1 MNTARYAFVFPGQGA
16 QQVGMGLDL
25 MASSRAAK
33 LVFDEVDEAL
43 GINLSKIVFE
53 GPEEDLK
60 NTMNTQPAILTM
72 SIACL
77 RAMEEIL
84 GERMPSPSFVAGHS
98 LGQYTALIAS
108 KSMTLSTA
116 AVLVRERGRL
126 MQYASEL
133 SSGGM
138 AALIGMEDSVIEDI
152 CSETGTEISNLNAPG
167 QTVISGSSQAIEK
180 AVTLA
185 TERGARR
192 AIPLPVAGAFHSQ
205 LMKPAQEGLDV
216 AIDNAVLSDPQIP
229 IIANSTGLPLTNREE
244 IKSELSN
251 SLCSPVR
258 WRDSIK
264 YMVEPSGVQT
274 IYEIG
279 PGKALSGMVTRIA
292 PDTEVRN
299 IELLENIN
307 SLVE

>member
-1 MNTARYAFVFPGQGA
+1 VNDARYAFVFPGQGA
-16 QQVGMGLDL
+16 QQIGMGLDL
-25 MASSRAAK
+25 VASSKAAK

-84 GERMPSPSFVAGHS
+84 GGLMPSPSFVAGHS

-108 KSMTLSTA
+108 KSMSLSTA

-126 MQYASEL
+126 MQYAAEL
-133 SSGGM
+133 NSGGM

-167 QTVISGSSQAIEK
+167 QTVISGTSEAIDK

-192 AIPLPVAGAFHSQ
+192 AIPLPVAGAFHSR
-205 LMKPAQEGLDV
+205 LMKPAQEGLDM
-216 AIDNAVLSDPQIP
+216 AINNVVISDPQIP
-229 IIANSTGLPLTNREE
+229 IVANSTGLPLTNSEE
-244 IKSELSN
+244 IKSELSA

-258 WRDSIK
+258 WRDSIE
-264 YMVEPSGVQT
+264 YMVATAGVQT

-279 PGKALSGMVTRIA
+279 PGKALSGMITRIS
-292 PDTEVRN
+292 PEIEVKN

-307 SLVE
+307 SLAE

>member
-1 MNTARYAFVFPGQGA
+1 MNDARYAFVFPGQGA
-16 QQVGMGLDL
+16 QQIGMGLDL
-25 MASSRAAK
+25 VASSKAAK

-84 GERMPSPSFVAGHS
+84 GGLMPSPSFVAGHS

-108 KSMTLSTA
+108 KSMSLSTA

-126 MQYASEL
+126 MQYAAEL
-133 SSGGM
+133 NSGGM

-167 QTVISGSSQAIEK
+167 QTVISGTSEAIDK

-192 AIPLPVAGAFHSQ
+192 AIPLPVAGAFHSR
-205 LMKPAQEGLDV
+205 LMKPAQEGLDM
-216 AIDNAVLSDPQIP
+216 AINNVVISDPQIP
-229 IIANSTGLPLTNREE
+229 IVANSTGLPLTNSEE
-244 IKSELSN
+244 IKSELSA

-258 WRDSIK
+258 WRDSIE
-264 YMVEPSGVQT
+264 YMVATAGVQT

-279 PGKALSGMVTRIA
+279 PGKALSGMITRIS
-292 PDTEVRN
+292 PEIEVKN

-307 SLVE
+307 SLAE

>member
-1 MNTARYAFVFPGQGA
+1 MNDARYAFVFPGQGA

-25 MASSRAAK
+25 VASSKAAK

-60 NTMNTQPAILTM
+60 NTMNTQPAILAM

-84 GERMPSPSFVAGHS
+84 GDLMPSPSFVAGHS

-108 KSMTLSTA
+108 NSMSLSTA

-126 MQYASEL
+126 MQYAAEL
-133 SSGGM
+133 NSGGM

-167 QTVISGSSQAIEK
+167 QTVISGTSEAIDK

-192 AIPLPVAGAFHSQ
+192 AIPLPVAGAFHSR
-205 LMKPAQEGLDV
+205 LMKPAQEGLDM
-216 AIDNAVLSDPQIP
+216 AINNVVISDPRIP
-229 IIANSTGLPLTNREE
+229 IVANSTGLPLTNSEE
-244 IKSELSN
+244 IKSELSD

-258 WRDSIK
+258 WRDSVK
-264 YMVEPSGVQT
+264 YMVATAGVQS

-279 PGKALSGMVTRIA
+279 PGKALSGMVTRIS
-292 PDTEVRN
+292 PDTDVTN
-299 IELLENIN
+299 IEQLENIN

>member
-1 MNTARYAFVFPGQGA
+1 MNDARYAFVFPGQGA
-16 QQVGMGLDL
+16 QQIGMGLDL
-25 MASSRAAK
+25 VASSKAAK

-84 GERMPSPSFVAGHS
+84 GGLMPSPSFVAGHS

-108 KSMTLSTA
+108 KSMSLSTA

-126 MQYASEL
+126 MQYAAEL
-133 SSGGM
+133 NSGGM

-152 CSETGTEISNLNAPG
+152 CSETDTEISNLNAPG
-167 QTVISGSSQAIEK
+167 QTVISGTSEAIDK

-192 AIPLPVAGAFHSQ
+192 AIPLPVAGAFHSR
-205 LMKPAQEGLDV
+205 LMKPAQEGLDM
-216 AIDNAVLSDPQIP
+216 AINNVVISDPQIP
-229 IIANSTGLPLTNREE
+229 IVANSTGLPLTNSEE
-244 IKSELSN
+244 IKSELSA

-258 WRDSIK
+258 WRDSIE
-264 YMVEPSGVQT
+264 YMVATAGVQT

-279 PGKALSGMVTRIA
+279 PGKALSGMITRIS
-292 PDTEVRN
+292 PEIEVKN

-307 SLVE
+307 SLAQ

>member
-1 MNTARYAFVFPGQGA
+1 MNDMICAFVFPGQGA
-16 QQVGMGLDL
+16 QHVGMGLDL
-25 MASSRAAK
+25 VSSSKAAK

-43 GINLSKIVFE
+43 GINLSTIVFK

-84 GERMPSPSFVAGHS
+84 GESMPSPSFVAGHS

-133 SSGGM
+133 NSGGM
-138 AALIGMEDSVIEDI
+138 AALIGMEDTIIEAI

-167 QTVISGSSQAIEK
+167 QTVISGPSEAIEK

-192 AIPLPVAGAFHSQ
+192 AITLPVSGAFHSQ
-205 LMKPAQEGLDV
+205 LMKPAQEGLDM
-216 AIDNAVLSDPQIP
+216 AINDVVLNDPAIP
-229 IIANSTGLPLTNREE
+229 IVANSTGLPLTNREE
-244 IKSELSN
+244 VKQELSD
-251 SLCSPVR
+251 SLCSPVK
-258 WRDSIK
+258 WRDSVR
-264 YMVEPSGVQT
+264 YMVEAAGVQR
-274 IYEIG
+274 IFEIG
-279 PGKALSGMVTRIA
+279 PGKALSGMVNRIS
-292 PDTEVRN
+292 PDTEVVN
-299 IELLENIN
+299 IEVLENIN
-307 SLVE
+307 SLAQ

>member
-1 MNTARYAFVFPGQGA
+1 MNDARYAFVFPGQGA
-16 QQVGMGLDL
+16 QQIGMGLDL
-25 MASSRAAK
+25 VASSKAAK

-84 GERMPSPSFVAGHS
+84 GGLMPSPFFVAGHS

-108 KSMTLSTA
+108 KSMSLSTA

-126 MQYASEL
+126 MQYAAEL
-133 SSGGM
+133 NSGGM

-152 CSETGTEISNLNAPG
+152 CSETDTEISNLNAPG
-167 QTVISGSSQAIEK
+167 QTVISGTSEAIDK

-192 AIPLPVAGAFHSQ
+192 AIPLPVAGAFHSR
-205 LMKPAQEGLDV
+205 LMKPAQEGLDM
-216 AIDNAVLSDPQIP
+216 AINNVVISDPQIP
-229 IIANSTGLPLTNREE
+229 IVANSTGLPLTNSEE
-244 IKSELSN
+244 IKSELSA

-258 WRDSIK
+258 WRDSIE
-264 YMVEPSGVQT
+264 YMVATAGVQT

-279 PGKALSGMVTRIA
+279 PGKALSGMITRIS
-292 PDTEVRN
+292 PEIEVKN
-299 IELLENIN
+299 IEQLENIN
-307 SLVE
+307 SLAE

>member
-152 CSETGTEISNLNAPG
+152 CSETGTEISNHNAPG

-229 IIANSTGLPLTNREE
+229 IIANSTGLTLTNREE

-264 YMVEPSGVQT
+264 YMVETSGVQT

>member
-1 MNTARYAFVFPGQGA
+1 MNDMICAFVFPGQGA
-16 QQVGMGLDL
+16 QHVGMGLDL
-25 MASSRAAK
+25 VSSSKAAK

-84 GERMPSPSFVAGHS
+84 GGLMPSPSFVAGHS

-108 KSMTLSTA
+108 KSMSLSTA

-126 MQYASEL
+126 MQYAAEL
-133 SSGGM
+133 NSGGM

-152 CSETGTEISNLNAPG
+152 CSETDTEISNLNAPG
-167 QTVISGSSQAIEK
+167 QTVISGTSEAIDK

-192 AIPLPVAGAFHSQ
+192 AIPLPVAGAFHSR
-205 LMKPAQEGLDV
+205 LMKPAQEGLDM
-216 AIDNAVLSDPQIP
+216 AINNVVISDPKIP
-229 IIANSTGLPLTNREE
+229 IVANSTGLPLTNSEE
-244 IKSELSN
+244 IKSELSA

-258 WRDSIK
+258 WRDSIEH
-264 YMVEPSGVQT
+264 MVATAGVQT

-279 PGKALSGMVTRIA
+279 PGKALSGMITRIS
-292 PDTEVRN
+292 PEIEVKN

-307 SLVE
+307 SLAE

>member
-1 MNTARYAFVFPGQGA
+1 
-16 QQVGMGLDL
+16 
-25 MASSRAAK
+25 
-33 LVFDEVDEAL
+33 
-43 GINLSKIVFE
+43 
-53 GPEEDLK
+53 
-60 NTMNTQPAILTM
+60 M

-84 GERMPSPSFVAGHS
+84 GGLMPSPSFVAGHS

-108 KSMTLSTA
+108 KSMSLSTA

-126 MQYASEL
+126 MQYAAEL
-133 SSGGM
+133 NSGGM

-152 CSETGTEISNLNAPG
+152 CSETDTEISNLNAPG
-167 QTVISGSSQAIEK
+167 QTVISGTSEAIDK

-192 AIPLPVAGAFHSQ
+192 AIPLPVAGAFHSR
-205 LMKPAQEGLDV
+205 LMKPAQEGLDM
-216 AIDNAVLSDPQIP
+216 AINNVVISDPQIP
-229 IIANSTGLPLTNREE
+229 IVANSTGLPLTNSEE
-244 IKSELSN
+244 IKSELSA

-258 WRDSIK
+258 WRDSIE
-264 YMVEPSGVQT
+264 YMVATAGVQT

-279 PGKALSGMVTRIA
+279 PGKALSGMITRIS
-292 PDTEVRN
+292 PEIEVKN

-307 SLVE
+307 SLAQ

>member
-138 AALIGMEDSVIEDI
+138 AALIGMEDSDIEDI

-264 YMVEPSGVQT
+264 YMVETSGVQT

>member
-1 MNTARYAFVFPGQGA
+1 MNDARYAFVFPGQGA
-16 QQVGMGLDL
+16 QQIGMGLDL
-25 MASSRAAK
+25 VASSKAAK

-43 GINLSKIVFE
+43 GINLSKIEFE

-84 GERMPSPSFVAGHS
+84 GGLMPSPSFVAGHS

-108 KSMTLSTA
+108 KSMSLSTA

-126 MQYASEL
+126 MQYAAEL
-133 SSGGM
+133 NSGGM

-167 QTVISGSSQAIEK
+167 QTVISGTSEAIDK

-192 AIPLPVAGAFHSQ
+192 AIPLPVAGAFHSR
-205 LMKPAQEGLDV
+205 LMKPAQEGLDM
-216 AIDNAVLSDPQIP
+216 AINNVLISIL
-229 IIANSTGLPLTNREE
+229 II
-244 IKSELSN
+244 K
-251 SLCSPVR
+251 
-258 WRDSIK
+258 
-264 YMVEPSGVQT
+264 
-274 IYEIG
+274 IY
-279 PGKALSGMVTRIA
+279 LIA
-292 PDTEVRN
+292 
-299 IELLENIN
+299 ILIM
-307 SLVE
+307 

>member
-1 MNTARYAFVFPGQGA
+1 MNDARYAFVFPGQGA

-25 MASSRAAK
+25 VASSKAAK

-43 GINLSKIVFE
+43 SINLSKIVFE

-84 GERMPSPSFVAGHS
+84 GDLMPSPSFVAGHS

-108 KSMTLSTA
+108 KSMSLSTA

-126 MQYASEL
+126 MQYAAEL
-133 SSGGM
+133 NSGGM

-152 CSETGTEISNLNAPG
+152 CSETDTEISNLNAPG
-167 QTVISGSSQAIEK
+167 QTVISGTSEAIDK

-192 AIPLPVAGAFHSQ
+192 AIPLPVAGAFHSR
-205 LMKPAQEGLDV
+205 LMKPAQEGLDM
-216 AIDNAVLSDPQIP
+216 AINNVVISDPKIP
-229 IIANSTGLPLTNREE
+229 IVANSTGLPLTNSEE
-244 IKSELSN
+244 IKSELSD

-258 WRDSIK
+258 WRDSIE
-264 YMVEPSGVQT
+264 YMVAASGVQT

-279 PGKALSGMVTRIA
+279 PGKALSGMVTRIS
-292 PDTEVRN
+292 PETKVMN

-307 SLVE
+307 SLAE

>member
-1 MNTARYAFVFPGQGA
+1 MNDARYAFVFPGQGA
-16 QQVGMGLDL
+16 QQIGMGLDL
-25 MASSRAAK
+25 VASSKAAK
-33 LVFDEVDEAL
+33 LVFDEVNEAL

-84 GERMPSPSFVAGHS
+84 GGLMPSPSFVAGHS

-108 KSMTLSTA
+108 KSMSLSTA

-126 MQYASEL
+126 MQYAAEL
-133 SSGGM
+133 NSGGM

-152 CSETGTEISNLNAPG
+152 CSETDTEISNLNAPG
-167 QTVISGSSQAIEK
+167 QTVISGTSEAIDK

-192 AIPLPVAGAFHSQ
+192 AIPLPVAGAFHSR
-205 LMKPAQEGLDV
+205 LMKPAQEGLDM
-216 AIDNAVLSDPQIP
+216 AINNVVISDPQIP
-229 IIANSTGLPLTNREE
+229 IVANSTGLPLTNSEE
-244 IKSELSN
+244 IKSELSA

-258 WRDSIK
+258 WRDSIE
-264 YMVEPSGVQT
+264 YMVATAGVQT

-279 PGKALSGMVTRIA
+279 PGKALSGMITRIS
-292 PDTEVRN
+292 PEIEVKN

-307 SLVE
+307 SLAQ

>member
-1 MNTARYAFVFPGQGA
+1 MNDARYAFVFPGQGA
-16 QQVGMGLDL
+16 QQKGMGLDL
-25 MASSRAAK
+25 VASSKAAK

-84 GERMPSPSFVAGHS
+84 GGLMPSPSFVAGHS

-108 KSMTLSTA
+108 KSMSLSTA

-126 MQYASEL
+126 MQYAAEL
-133 SSGGM
+133 NSGGM

-152 CSETGTEISNLNAPG
+152 CSETDTEISNLNAPG
-167 QTVISGSSQAIEK
+167 QTVISGTSEAIDK

-192 AIPLPVAGAFHSQ
+192 AIPLPVAGAFHSR
-205 LMKPAQEGLDV
+205 LMKPAQEGLDM
-216 AIDNAVLSDPQIP
+216 AINNVVISDPQIP
-229 IIANSTGLPLTNREE
+229 IVANSTGLPLTNSEE
-244 IKSELSN
+244 IKSELSA

-258 WRDSIK
+258 WRDSIE
-264 YMVEPSGVQT
+264 YMVATAGVQT

-279 PGKALSGMVTRIA
+279 PGKALSGMITRIS
-292 PDTEVRN
+292 PEIEVKN

-307 SLVE
+307 SLAQ

>member
-1 MNTARYAFVFPGQGA
+1 MNDARYAFVFPGQGS
-16 QQVGMGLDL
+16 QKIGMGLDL
-25 MASSRAAK
+25 VASSKAAK

-84 GERMPSPSFVAGHS
+84 GGLMPSPSFVAGHS

-108 KSMTLSTA
+108 KSMSLSTA

-126 MQYASEL
+126 MQYAAEL
-133 SSGGM
+133 NSGGM

-152 CSETGTEISNLNAPG
+152 CSETDTEISNLNAPG
-167 QTVISGSSQAIEK
+167 QTVISGTSEAIDK

-192 AIPLPVAGAFHSQ
+192 AIPLPVAGAFHSR
-205 LMKPAQEGLDV
+205 LMKPAQEGLDM
-216 AIDNAVLSDPQIP
+216 AINNVVISDPQIP
-229 IIANSTGLPLTNREE
+229 IVANSTGLPLTNSEE
-244 IKSELSN
+244 IKSELSA

-258 WRDSIK
+258 WRDSIE
-264 YMVEPSGVQT
+264 YMVATAGVQT

-279 PGKALSGMVTRIA
+279 PGKALSGMITRIS
-292 PDTEVRN
+292 PEIEVKN

-307 SLVE
+307 SLAE

>member
-1 MNTARYAFVFPGQGA
+1 MNDARYAFVIPGQGA
-16 QQVGMGLDL
+16 QQIGMGLDL
-25 MASSRAAK
+25 VASSKAAK

-84 GERMPSPSFVAGHS
+84 GGLMPSPSFVAGHS

-108 KSMTLSTA
+108 KSMSLSTA

-126 MQYASEL
+126 MQYAAEL
-133 SSGGM
+133 NSGGM

-152 CSETGTEISNLNAPG
+152 CSETDTEISNLNAPG
-167 QTVISGSSQAIEK
+167 QTVISGTSEAIDK

-192 AIPLPVAGAFHSQ
+192 AIPLPVAGAFHSR
-205 LMKPAQEGLDV
+205 LMKPAQEGLDM
-216 AIDNAVLSDPQIP
+216 AINNVLISDPQIP
-229 IIANSTGLPLTNREE
+229 IVANSTGLPLTNSEE
-244 IKSELSN
+244 IKSELSA

-258 WRDSIK
+258 WRDSIE
-264 YMVEPSGVQT
+264 YMSATAGVQT

-279 PGKALSGMVTRIA
+279 PGKALSGMITRIS
-292 PDTEVRN
+292 PEIEVKN

-307 SLVE
+307 SLAE

>member
-1 MNTARYAFVFPGQGA
+1 MNDARYAFVFPGQGA
-16 QQVGMGLDL
+16 QQIGMGLDL
-25 MASSRAAK
+25 VASSKAAK

-84 GERMPSPSFVAGHS
+84 GGLMPSPSFVAGHS

-108 KSMTLSTA
+108 KSMSLSTA

-126 MQYASEL
+126 MQYAAEL
-133 SSGGM
+133 NSGGM

-152 CSETGTEISNLNAPG
+152 CSETDTEISNLNAPG
-167 QTVISGSSQAIEK
+167 QTVISGTSEAIDK

-192 AIPLPVAGAFHSQ
+192 AIPLPVAGAFHSR
-205 LMKPAQEGLDV
+205 LMKPAQEGLDM
-216 AIDNAVLSDPQIP
+216 AINNVLISDPQIP
-229 IIANSTGLPLTNREE
+229 IVANSTGLPLTNSEE
-244 IKSELSN
+244 IKSELSA

-258 WRDSIK
+258 WRDSIE
-264 YMVEPSGVQT
+264 YMVATAGVQT

-279 PGKALSGMVTRIA
+279 PGKALSGMITRIS
-292 PDTEVRN
+292 PEIEVKN

-307 SLVE
+307 SLAE